1 MEVAIHVTYFVTLDE
16 EDTEKIEAEE
26 MSANEIDWHYYI
38 GEAEE
43 IELDCVDILQSIPYN
58 GLVPKATTV
67 KESAGHGC

>member
-43 IELDCVDILQSIPYN
+43 IELDCVDIL
-58 GLVPKATTV
+58 
-67 KESAGHGC
+67 